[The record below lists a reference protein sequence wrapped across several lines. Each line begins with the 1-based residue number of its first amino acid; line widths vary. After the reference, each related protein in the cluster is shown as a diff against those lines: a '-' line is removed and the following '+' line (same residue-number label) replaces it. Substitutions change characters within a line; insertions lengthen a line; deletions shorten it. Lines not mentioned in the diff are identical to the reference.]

1 MSNSSVAQPS
11 RSGNTI
17 MSSVLQ
23 SVRSNL
29 QTYTIVLAL
38 IVIWVVFTLATNGGY
53 LSPQNISNLFRQMSV
68 TSIMAAGMVLVIVTG
83 GIDLSVGR
91 LAGFVSV
98 VVAFFQANRWNTF
111 LASTFP
117 GMPPETVNAIAAI
130 LSVLLGLGVGTLWGI
145 AQGYIVAYLRVTAF
159 IVTLGSYFILQGLTL
174 LQTEGKTIPANQPVF
189 SEIGQGYL
197 PSTLSWIL
205 TVVVIVALFFL
216 MFRGRRNKQR
226 YGFPLPALALDV
238 AKNVLYAALLLVYVY
253 AVNSYKIAPGIPYP
267 VLLLGIVA
275 VVMTYLSTNT
285 RFGRYAYAIGGNREA
300 ARLSGINI
308 RKSIFLIFVLMGFLS
323 GLAGIVLA
331 SYVGYGTIAAGA
343 GYELDVIASA
353 ILGGT
358 STLGGVGTIP
368 GAMIGGLIMASLSTG
383 LQMLNA
389 PPATTY
395 VVKGVVLVLAV
406 LLDVWIKKTS
416 GKA

>member
-1 MSNSSVAQPS
+1 MSNSSVAQPT
-11 RSGNTI
+11 RSDNTI
-17 MSSVLQ
+17 MSSIMQ
-23 SVRSNL
+23 GFRRNL
-29 QTYTIVLAL
+29 QTYTIVIAL
-38 IVIWVVFTLATNGGY
+38 VLIWVVFTLATNGGY

-98 VVAFFQANRWNTF
+98 VVAFFQANRWSTF

-117 GMPPETVNAIAAI
+117 GMAPETVNLVAAI
-130 LSVLLGLGVGTLWGI
+130 LSVLLGLGVGVLWGV
-145 AQGYIVAYLRVTAF
+145 AQGYIIAYLRVTAF

-197 PSTLSWIL
+197 PATLSWIL
-205 TVVVIVALFFL
+205 AIAVIVALFFF
-216 MFRGRRNKQR
+216 MFRGRRNKQK
-226 YGFPLPALALDV
+226 YGFPLSPLVMDV
-238 AKNVLYAALLLVYVY
+238 AKNVLYSGLLLVYVY
-253 AVNSYKIAPGIPYP
+253 SVNSYKVAPGIPYP

-275 VVMTYLSTNT
+275 VAMTYLSTNT

-308 RKSIFLIFVLMGFLS
+308 RKTIFLIFVLMGFLA

-368 GAMIGGLIMASLSTG
+368 GAMIGGLIMASLTTG

-389 PPATTY
+389 PAATTY
-395 VVKGVVLVLAV
+395 VVKGAVLILAV
-406 LLDVWIKKTS
+406 LLDVSLKKDRS
-416 GKA
+416 